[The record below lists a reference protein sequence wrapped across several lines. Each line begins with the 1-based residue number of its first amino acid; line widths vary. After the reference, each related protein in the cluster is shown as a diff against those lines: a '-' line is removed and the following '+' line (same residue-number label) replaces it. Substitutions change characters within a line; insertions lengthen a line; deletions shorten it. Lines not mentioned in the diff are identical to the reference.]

1 MQKYY
6 LLLIAHYLCLKS
18 ETNLVILNKQIIAQ
32 RRLLIANKK
41 DMKALIIGAT
51 GATGKDLVNQLLND
65 KDFDEIEVFGRKP
78 LNIDDPKLKN
88 HIVDFEK
95 PEEWKDLV
103 KGDVAFSC
111 LGTTL
116 KDAGS
121 KEAQRKV
128 DFDYQL
134 NFAKAA
140 KENNVE
146 DFVLISAYGANPN
159 SKIFYSRM
167 KGELEEEVKK
177 LHFNKLTIFNPGML
191 ERKNSARTG
200 EVLGSRIIKFANKL
214 GLFESQ
220 KPLPTSILAQ
230 AMINATKIKSN
241 GYSSIKL
248 GNIFSF
254 AEKGK

>member
-1 MQKYY
+1 
-6 LLLIAHYLCLKS
+6 
-18 ETNLVILNKQIIAQ
+18 
-32 RRLLIANKK
+32 
-41 DMKALIIGAT
+41 MKALIIGAT
-51 GATGKDLVNQLLND
+51 GATGKDLLQKLID
-65 KDFDEIEVFGRKP
+65 DPHFTEIHVFGRRALEINSNKVFE
-78 LNIDDPKLKN
+78 
-88 HIVDFEK
+88 HIINFEK
-95 PEEWKDLV
+95 PETWKDLV

-121 KEAQRKV
+121 KEAQRKI

-134 NFAKAA
+134 NFAKVA

-146 DFVLISAYGANPN
+146 DFVLVSAYGANPN

-191 ERKNSARTG
+191 DRKNSTRTG
-200 EVLGSRIIKFANKL
+200 EVLGSRIIKFVNKL
-214 GLFESQ
+214 GCLENQ
-220 KPLPTSILAQ
+220 KPLPTNVLAQ

-241 GYSSIKL
+241 GYSRIKL

-254 AEKGK
+254 AEKNN